1 MSEQSRLSAF
11 IAELRRR
18 RVFRVAAF
26 YGGIAFVIVQIIDG
40 TFEVM
45 GIPAWVSRLLITLL
59 GLGFPVAMG
68 LAWVFDIT
76 PQGIVRTEGPS
87 TGSGRQDTK
96 QTKPLTGNGALIA
109 VAIAAVAFGIWGRWG
124 TGGRDFDP
132 TSIRSIAVLALENQ
146 MGDDSQDYFVSG
158 MHEAL
163 ITAISRL
170 PGLRVISRTSVLVY
184 KNKAVPM
191 SRIAAEL
198 NVDALIEGSVFR
210 DGDQVRI
217 TAQLIGMRPERHLW
231 SEVYQRDIADVMNLH
246 GDVARAI
253 ASEIE
258 LTLGD
263 DSAISGI
270 GNRKVDPRAYD
281 LYLRATATSPWV
293 GSEQEHLEAIAMLEE
308 VVRIDPGFLE
318 AWTSLSDR
326 QSVFIF
332 LARFFIEVP
341 DTSRLAKAGK
351 ALKMAQQ
358 LAPDALVTLLA
369 TGNYH
374 YYAQRDYFKALQ
386 AFYAALALDP
396 NNSVAVE
403 TIGYVQRRMGHT
415 EEGLQSLLRAHE
427 SDPHN
432 WDLTRSIGQTY
443 ELLRNFPSAEKH
455 FALAIIQEPHTP
467 LEQAQ
472 IARVA
477 YFQSRQPHDALKW
490 LSFPEGLS
498 KNQSNAIVLFSR
510 TRLALETLANP
521 DSSPEAILLAWP
533 ESIWESIPEIDMR
546 SYITGLAYRYLQQP
560 ATARTYYDLAAA
572 SITRLPDTEQQE
584 WLIILAECHAMLG
597 RPGKAVEAARAW
609 LDNLPYSKDAI
620 FGSSRE
626 IGLAMIYSWV
636 GEWDQAVELLDRNLS
651 RPSFISVEELE
662 LLPDWAPLR
671 QQPQYRALIEKHGG

>member
-11 IAELRRR
+11 IAELRSR

-59 GLGFPVAMG
+59 AVGFPVAIG

-76 PQGIVRTEGPS
+76 PEGIVRTEGRS
-87 TGSGRQDTK
+87 SG
-96 QTKPLTGNGALIA
+96 KPGTSNRTLIA
-109 VAIAAVAFGIWGRWG
+109 VTILAVVFGIWGRWG
-124 TGGRDFDP
+124 GGGRDFDP
-132 TSIRSIAVLALENQ
+132 SSIRSIAVLALENQ
-146 MGDDSQDYFVSG
+146 MGDASQDYFVSG

-184 KNKAVPM
+184 KDKAVPM
-191 SRIAAEL
+191 SQIAAEL

-231 SEVYQRDIADVMNLH
+231 TEVYQRNIADVMNLH

-263 DSAISGI
+263 ESAISGM
-270 GNRKVDPRAYD
+270 GNRKIDPRAYD
-281 LYLRATATSPWV
+281 LYLRATATTPWV
-293 GSEQEHLEAIAMLEE
+293 GSEQEQLEAISMLEQA
-308 VVRIDPGFLE
+308 VRVDPGFLE
-318 AWTSLSDR
+318 GWTSLSDR
-326 QSVFIF
+326 LSMFNFDAGF
-332 LARFFIEVP
+332 LAGEP
-341 DTSRLAKAGK
+341 DTPRLDKAGE
-351 ALKMAQQ
+351 ALKMAQK
-358 LAPDALVTLLA
+358 LAPDALGTFLA

-415 EEGLQSLLRAHE
+415 EESLQNLLLAHD

-432 WDLTRSIGQTY
+432 WDLTRSIGQSY
-443 ELLRNFPSAEKH
+443 QLLRNFPLAEKY
-455 FALAIIQEPHTP
+455 FALAIAQEPHTP
-467 LEQAQ
+467 LERAQ
-472 IARVA
+472 IALVV
-477 YFQSRQPHDALKW
+477 YYQSGQAHKALKW

-498 KNQSNAIVLFSR
+498 KNLEYEIALFLR
-510 TRLALETLANP
+510 TRLALETLADP
-521 DSSPEAILLAWP
+521 DSSPEAIFKAWP
-533 ESIWESIPEIDMR
+533 ESVWESMPEIDLRNYM
-546 SYITGLAYRYLQQP
+546 IGIAYGYLQQP
-560 ATARTYYDLAAA
+560 AAARDYYDLAAA
-572 SITRLPDTEQQE
+572 SITRLPDTEQQN
-584 WLIILAECHAMLG
+584 WLNILAECHGMLG
-597 RPGKAVEAARAW
+597 RHDQAVEGGQAW
-609 LDNLPYSKDAI
+609 LDNLPYSNDAI

-626 IGLAMIYSWV
+626 IHLARIYTWV
-636 GEWDQAVELLDRNLS
+636 GEWDQAIEILDRNLS
-651 RPSFISVEELE
+651 RPSYITVEELA

-671 QQPQYRALIEKHGG
+671 RLPQYRALMAKHGGQGQAGG